1 MAGCLAGL
9 CGSAGGSGRMISC
22 SFTRGS
28 REKPESWAD
37 PLRRDSLSEMDLDK
51 WSICRI
57 TSSNSCIGR
66 AVRSFVNAHV
76 IGL

>member
-1 MAGCLAGL
+1 MAAAWLAYAVA
-9 CGSAGGSGRMISC
+9 AGGSGRMISC

-28 REKPESWAD
+28 REKPESWED
-37 PLRRDSLSEMDLDK
+37 PASRDSLSETDLDK

-66 AVRSFVNAHV
+66 VVSSFVNAHV